1 MTLDKGILIIGATPQ
16 GLQAALTLAQFGK
29 KVTLIDRASEIDKAP
44 RRWSDKG
51 KRWHRYLLTQSSYHP
66 LIELRTETE
75 VKGLEDVKN
84 GVQAKLLQKPL
95 WVLPDLCVDCEICL
109 LACPVDL
116 SSGGKPLF
124 HVTFP
129 TSMAIDKRKEAPCRL
144 ACPIDMNPQGYVAL
158 IAQERFAEAYDLI
171 RDKNPL
177 PGICGRI
184 CHHPCETDCRRQEVD
199 EPLAIC
205 ALKRFAADEAKKKG
219 KNTSFPGV
227 SLTKGPRVAIIG
239 SGPAGLTAAHD
250 LARAGFRPT
259 IIEAE
264 DRLGGLMRQ
273 AIAPFRLP
281 REILEAEIAEIL
293 DLDIDSRLNTS
304 IRTLKELKKL
314 MAQGF
319 KAILLATGASRDL
332 PLNIPGEDQEGVY
345 GCVSFLKRLWNGSG
359 PDPLG
364 RVVVIGGGNAA
375 VEAARAAL
383 RSRAKAVSL
392 VCLEKREEMPAW
404 DFEIQEARREGVK
417 IFNGLGPVRF
427 ISKDKRLCAVEFKRC
442 TAVFDEKGAF
452 NPQYDET
459 VLTTIEAETAIVA
472 IGQTLGIS
480 FIQKEVD
487 TLHGKER
494 AVKGADSDKIKM
506 ARNGETNIPGIYA
519 SGDMISGPSTVVE
532 AMASGRRGAQMIIH
546 FLKPGEE
553 AFMEDLPESS
563 PREYQPIPEGMPKQ
577 KRRPLPHRTV
587 SERIKDNGEVVGS
600 LSVKEALREASRCL
614 QCGVCSE
621 CLRCQEACEL
631 GAIRHDR
638 TSTLETLYF
647 DRIIVADGA
656 QMGRNPE
663 SSHFVSLPHFGKST
677 SWAKAMLAGRVAAME
692 ALSGVPI
699 VNPQPT
705 PRVAFGDGEMRVGL
719 FICSCNGT
727 FARNGQLEQMIR
739 PLKKISGVAHV
750 ELLLSA
756 CHPEKGRRI
765 EEAIQEKELNGALI
779 ASCTCCHLDFVC
791 ESCNDQRIRLKH
803 RLFREEGYDP
813 KDIALINIKETCLL
827 PLRDHPEEGKNLAA
841 GLIRSGLWQLRERRE
856 MSLRKK
862 ETKPQAL
869 ILGAT
874 EAGLAAAKGL
884 SQQISSVTVV
894 DDRRVEKKTRLELQ
908 ECGIHVISPARPVRL
923 EGQQGEF
930 TLVLEKKASGVKP
943 SYQDMSAG
951 IIILG
956 RNEFK
961 RIPYRRDP
969 FVRDLHNKAILR
981 AFGTLE
987 TSIPGVYMASWSQ
1000 VRSVPEEILGKA
1012 AASEGLEAIL
1022 RQWESFDDLVA
1033 YVDSELCRGCGRCAD
1048 ICPEGAAHLEEIS
1061 RGVAASWINPEVCTR
1076 CGNCMAEC
1084 PTGAI
1089 FMPES
1094 DQEYFEKVI
1103 DVFLQ

>member
-1 MTLDKGILIIGATPQ
+1 MMLDTGILIIGATPQ
-16 GLQAALTLAQFGK
+16 GLQAALTLAQFGR
-29 KVTLIDRASEIDKAP
+29 KVTLIDRASEIDQTP
-44 RRWSDKG
+44 RPWSDKG

-75 VKGLEDVKN
+75 VKELQDGND
-84 GVQAKLLQKPL
+84 GIRAKLLQRAQ
-95 WVLPDLCVDCEICL
+95 WVLPDLCVDCEKCL

-124 HVTFP
+124 QVTFP
-129 TSMAIDKRKEAPCRL
+129 TSMAIDKRKDAPCRL

-158 IAQERFAEAYDLI
+158 IAQERFEEAYDLI
-171 RDKNPL
+171 KDKNPL

-199 EPLAIC
+199 EPIAIC
-205 ALKRFAADEAKKKG
+205 ALKRFATDEAKKKR
-219 KNTSFPGV
+219 KNATLAGA
-227 SLTKGPRVAIIG
+227 SLPKGPRVAIIG

-250 LARAGFRPT
+250 LAKAGFRPT

-264 DRLGGLMRQ
+264 NKPGGLMRQ

-293 DLDIDSRLNTS
+293 DLGIELRLNTPIHS
-304 IRTLKELKKL
+304 LKDLKKL
-314 MAQGF
+314 MARGF
-319 KAILLATGASRDL
+319 KAILLATGASSDL
-332 PLNIPGEDQEGVY
+332 SLNIPGEDLKGVY
-345 GCVSFLKRLWNGSG
+345 GCVSFLKRLWNGSK
-359 PDPLG
+359 PSSLG
-364 RVVVIGGGNAA
+364 KVVVIGGGNAA
-375 VEAARAAL
+375 VEAARAAI
-383 RSRAKAVSL
+383 RSGAKAVSL
-392 VCLEKREEMPAW
+392 VCLEKRGEMPAW
-404 DFEIQEARREGVK
+404 DFEIEEALKEGVK
-417 IFNGLGPVRF
+417 IINGLGPKQF
-427 ISKDKRLCAVEFKRC
+427 INKERSLSAIEFKRC
-442 TAVFDEKGAF
+442 TALFDEKGVF

-472 IGQTLGIS
+472 IGQTPGIS

-487 TLHGKER
+487 PSHGKER
-494 AVKGADSDKIKM
+494 HLRGAGSDQIKV

-519 SGDMISGPSTVVE
+519 SGDMISGASTVVE
-532 AMASGRRGAQMIIH
+532 AMASGRRAGQMIIR

-553 AFMEDLPESS
+553 AVMADVSESS
-563 PREYQPIPEGMPKQ
+563 RGEYQPIPEGMPKQ
-577 KRRPLPHRTV
+577 RRRPLPHRTV
-587 SERIKDNGEVVGS
+587 SERIKDNGEVVGPF
-600 LSVKEALREASRCL
+600 SVKEALKEASRCL
-614 QCGVCSE
+614 QCGICSE

-638 TSTLETLYF
+638 TSTSETSYF

-656 QMGRNPE
+656 QMDRKSE
-663 SSHFVSLPHFGKST
+663 SSHLISMPYFGRSA

-699 VNPQPT
+699 VKPQPI
-705 PRVAFGDGEMRVGL
+705 PRVALGGGDMRVGL

-727 FARNGQLEQMIR
+727 LAGNGQLEQMIR

-765 EEAIQEKELNGALI
+765 EEAIHEKNLNGTLI

-827 PLRDHPEEGKNLAA
+827 PLKDHPEGGMNLAA
-841 GLIRSGLWQLRERRE
+841 GLIRSGLWQLRENRG

-874 EAGLAAAKGL
+874 EAGRAAAKGL
-884 SQQISSVTVV
+884 GQQMHSVTVV
-894 DDRRVEKKTRLELQ
+894 DDRRVEKKTRMELQ
-908 ECGIHVISPARPVRL
+908 ECGIQVISPVRPVRL
-923 EGQQGEF
+923 EGQQGDF
-930 TLVLEKKASGVKP
+930 TLVLEKKTSEVKP
-943 SYQDMSAG
+943 SYQKMSAG

-961 RIPYRRDP
+961 RIHYRRDP
-969 FVRDLHNKAILR
+969 FVRDLHNKGILR
-981 AFGTLE
+981 AFGSLE

-1000 VRSVPEEILGKA
+1000 VRHVPEEILGKA
-1012 AASEGLEAIL
+1012 AASEGLEAIH
-1022 RQWESFDDLVA
+1022 RQGESFDDLVA
-1033 YVDSELCRGCGRCAD
+1033 YVDSELCRGCSRCAD
-1048 ICPEGAAHLEEIS
+1048 ICPEGAAHLQEIS
-1061 RGVAASWINPEVCTR
+1061 RGVAASWINPQVCTR

-1094 DQEYFEKVI
+1094 GQEYFEKVI
-1103 DVFLQ
+1103 DVLL